1 MTTRLVRRVAL
12 WLLATMA
19 AVVLHGTALQLADA
33 WLDRDDAASLLAVCT
48 AQGVRWVDMDQAA
61 ADTGDDHRL
70 ADGDSDHCPL
80 CRVVA
85 EAALHLER
93 IDLSY
98 APPSPIAHRVPRIL
112 GPDLAEPPSWLLEP
126 PRGPPAQA

>member
-1 MTTRLVRRVAL
+1 MTSRLVRRIAL

-19 AVVLHGTALQLADA
+19 AVTLHGTALQLADA
-33 WLDRDDAASLLAVCT
+33 WLDRADAASLVAVCT
-48 AQGVRWVDMDQAA
+48 AQGVRWVDVDQAGI
-61 ADTGDDHRL
+61 DPGDGHRL
-70 ADGDSDHCPL
+70 VDGDADHCPL

-98 APPSPIAHRVPRIL
+98 APPSPTTHRVPRIL
-112 GPDLAEPPSWLLEP
+112 GPDPAEPPSWLLGP